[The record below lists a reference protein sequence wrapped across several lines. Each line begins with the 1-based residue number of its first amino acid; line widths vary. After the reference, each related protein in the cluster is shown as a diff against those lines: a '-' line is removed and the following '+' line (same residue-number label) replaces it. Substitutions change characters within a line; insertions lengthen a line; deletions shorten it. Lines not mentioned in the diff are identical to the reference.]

1 MSWRV
6 RFLCQL
12 LLAEVEGIVPT
23 ANWQT
28 TIWKQQALSNIEK
41 IIGERNDVERGALLE
56 LLRSWQQRGLRCGCN
71 NTHDFR
77 VPGGWQKNCPLKA

>member
-6 RFLCQL
+6 EFLCQL
-12 LLAEVEGIVPT
+12 LLAEAGDIVPT

-41 IIGERNDVERGALLE
+41 SIGGRNDVERGALLE

-71 NTHDFR
+71 NQYTRFQGPKPD
-77 VPGGWQKNCPLKA
+77 